1 MVRRGL
7 LIYPYAFMRFD
18 TDSGAPMTLPLPAFR
33 PRLAHLLSVTGL
45 VAALGVA
52 PAALAQSPVKIGFIG
67 TLSGPGGALGQ
78 DQYDAFMLAI
88 QQKGGKLGG
97 VPVEVIREDDQL
109 KPDVGV
115 QAATKLLKSD
125 NVAFVTGVT
134 FSNVMMAIHKPITDA
149 GVFLIGSNAG
159 PAPIAGKQC
168 SKYFFSTSWDNDQL
182 HEAGGQLASD
192 LGYKNMYVMAA
203 NYQAGRDAVSG
214 FKRNYNGKV
223 IDEVYT
229 QVNQPDYSAEI
240 AQLQAANPDAVYVFY
255 PGGMGVNFVK
265 QYRQAGLLGKIP
277 LLSAASIDGA
287 TLPALKQLAVGV
299 ITSAPYAPDLN
310 NAQNKQFV
318 DAFVQAYKRQPS
330 MYAAQSYDAANLID
344 SALTKV
350 KGDTTNKEAL
360 HAALKEASF
369 ASVRGPFAFASNQF
383 PDAGFFRVDVI
394 ESPDGAALSAV
405 SPITIKTRANFAAQ
419 CPLK

>member
-1 MVRRGL
+1 MKLALSPLRRGL
-7 LIYPYAFMRFD
+7 LR
-18 TDSGAPMTLPLPAFR
+18 
-33 PRLAHLLSVTGL
+33 HGL
-45 VAALGVA
+45 VGALLCSALGVS
-52 PAALAQSPVKIGFIG
+52 PSFAQDPVKIGFIG
-67 TLSGPGGALGQ
+67 TMSGPGGALGQ

-88 QQKGGKLGG
+88 EQNDGKLGG
-97 VPVEVIREDDQL
+97 VPVSVVREDDQL

-115 QAATKLLKSD
+115 QAATRLLESEH
-125 NVAFVTGVT
+125 VPIITGVT

-168 SKYFFSTSWDNDQL
+168 SPYFFSTSWDNDML
-182 HEAGGQLASD
+182 HEAGGQLSSD

-214 FKRNYNGKV
+214 FKRDYTGKV

-240 AQLQAANPDAVYVFY
+240 AQLQAASPDAVYVFY

-265 QYRQAGLLGKIP
+265 QYRQAGLLGNLP
-277 LLSAASIDGA
+277 LISVSTIDGS
-287 TLPALKQLAVGV
+287 TLPALKKLAIGA
-299 ITSAPYAPDLN
+299 ITSAPYAPNLD

-318 DAFVQAYKRQPS
+318 KAFVEKYKRVPS
-330 MYAAQSYDAANLID
+330 MYAAQSYDAANLIA

-350 KGDTTNKEAL
+350 KGNLSDKEAFR
-360 HAALKEASF
+360 AALKEADF
-369 ASVRGPFAFASNQF
+369 DSVRGSFKFESNQF
-383 PDAGFFRVDVI
+383 PDAPFYRVDVV
-394 ESPDGAALSAV
+394 EGKDGAELSATT
-405 SPITIKTRANFAAQ
+405 PIKIKTRAGFAEQ
-419 CPLK
+419 CNMK